1 MYKYGKR
8 LTGWTEDEGVLME
21 FCERWSLTASL
32 QHLTFIWR
40 TQPSTYKRTFLY
52 CLSEE
57 ISQALVE
64 QRQERRQELHGM
76 VYYFPGCGDAWNA
89 KSVPMETRLYLCFHG
104 SHTASEMM
112 MVNSWW
118 CSDMILMFRINHS
131 VKTWGNRKK
140 QNTIAKPEPE
150 KGWYFCLNNDS
161 INQLLK

>member
-21 FCERWSLTASL
+21 LCERWSFTASL
-32 QHLTFIWR
+32 QHLTFICC
-40 TQPSTYKRTFLY
+40 TQPSTYKRTFLC

-76 VYYFPGCGDAWNA
+76 VYSFSGCGDAWNA
-89 KSVPMETRLYLCFHG
+89 KSVPMETKLYLCFHG

-112 MVNSWW
+112 TVNSWW
-118 CSDMILMFRINHS
+118 YDTHVTRINHS

-140 QNTIAKPEPE
+140 QNTTAKAEPE
-150 KGWYFCLNNDS
+150 SLVF
-161 INQLLK
+161 LLE